1 MPNNNNT
8 LKAEVAVPLK
18 YLTNFWRSLD
28 LPLINC
34 EIEID
39 LSCVKRMCNIWSINN
54 TWNPPVSAVRA
65 IPTTGATFQINNAK
79 LYVPVVIL
87 LINYDIKFLE
97 QELKRTFLETNIDL
111 K

>member
-1 MPNNNNT
+1 M
-8 LKAEVAVPLK
+8 
-18 YLTNFWRSLD
+18 
-28 LPLINC
+28 
-34 EIEID
+34 
-39 LSCVKRMCNIWSINN
+39 
-54 TWNPPVSAVRA
+54 RA

>member
-1 MPNNNNT
+1 M
-8 LKAEVAVPLK
+8 
-18 YLTNFWRSLD
+18 
-28 LPLINC
+28 
-34 EIEID
+34 
-39 LSCVKRMCNIWSINN
+39 
-54 TWNPPVSAVRA
+54 RA
-65 IPTTGATFQINNAK
+65 IPITGATFQINNAK